1 MADEPLIPTSQV
13 PAAEALGGNVI
24 EPAPQPQPTAAPVEK
39 PAEAVGD
46 VEAGAPAQPVEAPS
60 APEPVEPP
68 KSLLALAA
76 AELEKTP
83 EPIVE
88 PPVEPLKYEFTFPDG
103 VQADAQ
109 AMEPFIGF
117 LTEHNLAPEQ
127 GQRLIDLHLA
137 EIERAKAQLTKHQID
152 VFHSTREAWRNEV
165 IKDPELGGNRIQ
177 TTINGAL
184 GFMRHYASN
193 ADHYTRLIQKGEVT
207 GWNDDPDFIRLMWNA
222 SQGLASLY
230 REPAPVVPMKPAV
243 QPQARYSRRYGTTD
257 SR

>member
-1 MADEPLIPTSQV
+1 MQTVRHQSQMTV
-13 PAAEALGGNVI
+13 VVFRSIFMKKKGDLRLLPKDKRPKAK
-24 EPAPQPQPTAAPVEK
+24 PAPGE
-39 PAEAVGD
+39 E
-46 VEAGAPAQPVEAPS
+46 PS
-60 APEPVEPP
+60 DM
-68 KSLLALAA
+68 
-76 AELEKTP
+76 
-83 EPIVE
+83 
-88 PPVEPLKYEFTFPDG
+88 FTDPRQVTIEG
-103 VQADAQ
+103 YTGQ